1 MSSSL
6 ESKNITVANEFL
18 AEFGALVTR
27 IEEVER
33 TAFSLEETC
42 LRLASSVSSADSAMK
57 VFMARAAEMESR
69 QSLLSEYASEIE
81 TFLRKFSLSDEEVHI
96 SRFISEVYII

>member
-1 MSSSL
+1 M
-6 ESKNITVANEFL
+6 
-18 AEFGALVTR
+18 TR

-33 TAFSLEETC
+33 TASSLEETC

-69 QSLLSEYASEIE
+69 QSLLSEYANEIE

-96 SRFISEVYII
+96 SRFISEVFII